1 MMPSGEVNDAPG
13 RVGMNGPFV
22 RDWMTHSP
30 ITCGL
35 GVSLGAVRAQMERE
49 DVQRLLVVDEHDNLL
64 GLVSWTDVVGAW
76 PSEFTSLEPFEV
88 RELVAR
94 VGVDEIMTKDVVTIE
109 PEATIAEAVSLMFEH
124 RVGALPVIAGRK
136 VVGIF
141 TNSDI
146 RQGLVRIL
154 TERRGAAG

>member
-1 MMPSGEVNDAPG
+1 VIGDG
-13 RVGMNGPFV
+13 REGGDGPLV
-22 RDWMTHSP
+22 RDWMTHGP
-30 ITCGL
+30 ITCGVDATL
-35 GVSLGAVRAQMERE
+35 ASVRAQMERE
-49 DVQRLLVVDEHDNLL
+49 DVQRLIVVDDEGGLV

-76 PSEFTSLEPFEV
+76 PSAFTTLEPFEI

-94 VGVDEIMTKDVVTIE
+94 VGVDEIMTRDVVSIE

-124 RVGALPVIAGRK
+124 RVGALPVVEARR

-154 TERRGAAG
+154 TGRGGAS

>member
-1 MMPSGEVNDAPG
+1 MSGPQ
-13 RVGMNGPFV
+13 VG
-22 RDWMTHSP
+22 DWMTNAP

-35 GVSLGAVRAQMERE
+35 GATLGAVRVQMERE
-49 DVQRLLVVDEHDNLL
+49 DVQRLIVVDDSDNLL
-64 GLVSWTDVVGAW
+64 GLVSWTDVMGAW
-76 PSEFTSLEPFEV
+76 PSEFTSLEPVEV

-124 RVGALPVIAGRK
+124 RVGALPVVEGRK

-154 TERRGAAG
+154 TERRGSAA